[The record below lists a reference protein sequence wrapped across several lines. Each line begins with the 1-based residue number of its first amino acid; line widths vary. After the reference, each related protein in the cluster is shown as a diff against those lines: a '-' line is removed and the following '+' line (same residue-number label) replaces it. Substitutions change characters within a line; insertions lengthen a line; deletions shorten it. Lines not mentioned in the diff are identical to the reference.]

1 MSGSSA
7 ANEKLWGR
15 NGNLNTF
22 CHSQTRPASRT
33 RKQTEYYDLLHP
45 HIPKVSRRIYR
56 GNWRDSTL
64 ELLTTKVTPIKQAIQ
79 SKRSQ
84 EHSKRIV
91 YTNLIAKTV
100 KVGILVTQK
109 KGKATNAILMH
120 LQQHN
125 NYWIKW
131 QDVSYMDSK
140 EDWKQNY
147 INAID
152 RKVSMSPLKK
162 TATRPSFENRR
173 NFWWRHHCN
182 FNSLFANQMS
192 DFHRS
197 LTQANNLLKLQ

>member
-1 MSGSSA
+1 M
-7 ANEKLWGR
+7 
-15 NGNLNTF
+15 
-22 CHSQTRPASRT
+22 
-33 RKQTEYYDLLHP
+33 
-45 HIPKVSRRIYR
+45 
-56 GNWRDSTL
+56 

-120 LQQHN
+120 LQRHN

-131 QDVSYMDSK
+131 QDVSYTDSK

-152 RKVSMSPLKK
+152 QKVSMSPLKK

-173 NFWWRHHCN
+173 NF
-182 FNSLFANQMS
+182 
-192 DFHRS
+192 
-197 LTQANNLLKLQ
+197 

>member
-1 MSGSSA
+1 M
-7 ANEKLWGR
+7 
-15 NGNLNTF
+15 
-22 CHSQTRPASRT
+22 
-33 RKQTEYYDLLHP
+33 
-45 HIPKVSRRIYR
+45 
-56 GNWRDSTL
+56 
-64 ELLTTKVTPIKQAIQ
+64 
-79 SKRSQ
+79 
-84 EHSKRIV
+84 

-152 RKVSMSPLKK
+152 QKVSMSPLKK

-192 DFHRS
+192 DFHRL
-197 LTQANNLLKLQ
+197 LTQANNLLSLQETRNHFKMCMCMIFLLRESFMFGWMGGLKYLIEISCLINTVLK